1 MYSNTSYHQ
10 GPFEQT
16 VGALLDLE
24 MSDLGGRFDISQ
36 YLSDREKNDADNFIC
51 NKTCVLILHA
61 IFPVQ
66 MLSWS
71 VEHKVTFCFQ
81 YISTDVTWI
90 AECVWKVLRLHMIPS
105 KGDHFMWKLFTNCAV
120 EPLVFR
126 VPSYK
131 LKQLTGVLK
140 SLSWQREFNSKIIKK
155 QNKIQPILE
164 PKD

>member
-66 MLSWS
+66 MLS
-71 VEHKVTFCFQ
+71 
-81 YISTDVTWI
+81 
-90 AECVWKVLRLHMIPS
+90 
-105 KGDHFMWKLFTNCAV
+105 
-120 EPLVFR
+120 
-126 VPSYK
+126 
-131 LKQLTGVLK
+131 
-140 SLSWQREFNSKIIKK
+140 
-155 QNKIQPILE
+155 
-164 PKD
+164 